1 MGIQISGVSLNLLKL
16 GLYHTSFHVESL
28 GALICFEWV
37 MFPYITT
44 PFIIHYL
51 DNSSFVR
58 PGEIMAFT
66 SIF

>member
-1 MGIQISGVSLNLLKL
+1 MGIRIPGDGFILLML
-16 GLYHTSFHVESL
+16 GLSHVLFHVQSL
-28 GALICFEWV
+28 GALIHFGWV

-58 PGEIMAFT
+58 PGEIMVFT